1 MTQHWW
7 DGKFSK
13 VGDNLLQYYKSD
25 WGLSPADIQLEQW
38 KIYCSVQSFHP
49 LAFRLFY
56 DTIEGVEEFVM
67 KECYS
72 CPQLSDFWR
81 STVVILEYSIGF
93 LKTFNFDNERRIT
106 NCLKLLGKIAQ
117 TVALERLGLMP
128 SNVFNDT
135 AILFCEK
142 KRRSIEDLA
151 VEALKENAE
160 TWFRNLVSNDQREQ
174 ASDGAGP
181 QGAADIKLLQLITFQ
196 LLERLHHLEENY
208 QSIFKK

>member
-1 MTQHWW
+1 M
-7 DGKFSK
+7 
-13 VGDNLLQYYKSD
+13 
-25 WGLSPADIQLEQW
+25 
-38 KIYCSVQSFHP
+38 
-49 LAFRLFY
+49 
-56 DTIEGVEEFVM
+56 
-67 KECYS
+67 
-72 CPQLSDFWR
+72 
-81 STVVILEYSIGF
+81 ILEYSIGF